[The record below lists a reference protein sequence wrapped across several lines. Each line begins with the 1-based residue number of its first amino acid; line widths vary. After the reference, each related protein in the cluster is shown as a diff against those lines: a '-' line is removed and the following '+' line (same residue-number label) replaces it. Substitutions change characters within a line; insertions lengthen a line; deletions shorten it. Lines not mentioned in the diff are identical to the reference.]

1 MIKIPPL
8 NFASLYEEIF
18 DRVPLNH
25 LDADQLLESLPKHR
39 AIYDISK
46 RIFDI
51 ILASVG
57 TIVAIPFI
65 AGAVIA
71 LSIEGGMPLSIRS
84 VSGREDAPFVFES
97 FAQCSLTITVTL
109 NSRRRTA

>member
-1 MIKIPPL
+1 MKR
-8 NFASLYEEIF
+8 FSTGSLWSIF
-18 DRVPLNH
+18 DAH
-25 LDADQLLESLPKHR
+25 QFIKSLPKHR

-65 AGAVIA
+65 AGAAVV
-71 LSIEGGMPLSIRS
+71 LSIESGVPFIHPKRIGRGG
-84 VSGREDAPFVFES
+84 APFIF
-97 FAQCSLTITVTL
+97 
-109 NSRRRTA
+109 